1 MTWKEILKNEWD
13 DSKLISKGKELL
25 KVDWEKLTP
34 ATGDF
39 EHKCRIWL
47 EKYNDV
53 ENTIEFKRTGRKKNP
68 VIMELKDKISRK
80 YHDALKARKEY
91 Q

>member
-1 MTWKEILKNEWD
+1 MSWQNILKNEWD

-34 ATGDF
+34 ATVDF

-53 ENTIEFKRTGRKKNP
+53 
-68 VIMELKDKISRK
+68 
-80 YHDALKARKEY
+80 
-91 Q
+91 